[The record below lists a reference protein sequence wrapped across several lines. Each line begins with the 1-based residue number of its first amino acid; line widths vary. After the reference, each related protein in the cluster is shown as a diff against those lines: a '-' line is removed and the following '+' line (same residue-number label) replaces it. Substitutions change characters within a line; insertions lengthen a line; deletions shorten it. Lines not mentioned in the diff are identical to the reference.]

1 MFEFI
6 PICYKVHYSILG
18 RELLADE
25 AEVSGDDTDEDMD
38 SDGDISDLI
47 DDEDDVEND
56 TTFYN
61 VIDQDRIGK

>member
-1 MFEFI
+1 
-6 PICYKVHYSILG
+6 
-18 RELLADE
+18 
-25 AEVSGDDTDEDMD
+25 VSGDDTDEDMD

-47 DDEDDVEND
+47 DDEDNVEND

>member
-1 MFEFI
+1 M
-6 PICYKVHYSILG
+6 
-18 RELLADE
+18 
-25 AEVSGDDTDEDMD
+25 SGDDTDEDMD

-47 DDEDDVEND
+47 DDEDNVEND